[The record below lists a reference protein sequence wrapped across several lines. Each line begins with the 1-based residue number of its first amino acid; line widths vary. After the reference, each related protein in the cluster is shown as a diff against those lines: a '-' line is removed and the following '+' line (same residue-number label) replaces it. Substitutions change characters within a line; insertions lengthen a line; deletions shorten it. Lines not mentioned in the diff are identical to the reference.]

1 MAEVQALPGKRMVSY
16 LRLLENASKEDAE
29 IVPLEGDSSISFKRD
44 SKSTAT
50 KSGNISTSSG
60 LTAEIDQ
67 TFYEG
72 ISKVS
77 DEFYDAI
84 LDDKIVEYWLVDLD
98 RVNTD
103 GKYWAIYA
111 RCHVTEDKPSFKADS
126 TAERSP
132 KMNVIGK
139 PQRGYTALSDY
150 DKAMIDYAFRGIGK
164 VASDAKDDGTAGNGT
179 PYDSQKALSD
189 TVPVDS
195 PKENEDKTT
204 DEKKVVPDTTKSGV
218 EEVSH

>member
-16 LRLLENASKEDAE
+16 FRLLENASKEDAE

-50 KSGNISTSSG
+50 KSGNISISSG

-103 GKYWAIYA
+103 GKYWAIYT

-132 KMNVIGK
+132 KMNVIGT
-139 PQRGYTALSDY
+139 PRRGYTALSDY
-150 DKAMIDYAFRGIGK
+150 DKNMLDYAFRGIGK

-195 PKENEDKTT
+195 PKENEGKTA
-204 DEKKVVPDTTKSGV
+204 DEKKVVPDIAKSGV
-218 EEVSH
+218 